1 MKKILFYALAATTL
15 ALTSCK
21 KNVLETPS
29 AADNAIH
36 IVASIASQARAP
48 QLANDGSGSFSQGDK
63 MSLFL
68 TEDDANNQS
77 VDYEYGSGILIWGS
91 LGLADSN
98 AKITLAA
105 CYPQQDRIQ
114 NGEFEFNTL
123 TASDKDLLLAPAQ
136 SVTAGTSEAVY
147 LNFSHALHRL
157 DLTFTPGESYTS

>member
-77 VDYEYGSGILIWGS
+77 VDYEYGSGILTWGS
-91 LGLADSN
+91 LGLADCTVCNCRNFRS
-98 AKITLAA
+98 
-105 CYPQQDRIQ
+105 RISELQ
-114 NGEFEFNTL
+114 SCP
-123 TASDKDLLLAPAQ
+123 ASSGSDLH
-136 SVTAGTSEAVY
+136 TG
-147 LNFSHALHRL
+147 
-157 DLTFTPGESYTS
+157 

>member
-68 TEDDANNQS
+68 TQKMTQTT
-77 VDYEYGSGILIWGS
+77 S
-91 LGLADSN
+91 L
-98 AKITLAA
+98 
-105 CYPQQDRIQ
+105 
-114 NGEFEFNTL
+114 
-123 TASDKDLLLAPAQ
+123 
-136 SVTAGTSEAVY
+136 
-147 LNFSHALHRL
+147 
-157 DLTFTPGESYTS
+157 

>member
-77 VDYEYGSGILIWGS
+77 VDDEYGSGI
-91 LGLADSN
+91 N
-98 AKITLAA
+98 A
-105 CYPQQDRIQ
+105 QRI
-114 NGEFEFNTL
+114 L
-123 TASDKDLLLAPAQ
+123 
-136 SVTAGTSEAVY
+136 
-147 LNFSHALHRL
+147 
-157 DLTFTPGESYTS
+157 